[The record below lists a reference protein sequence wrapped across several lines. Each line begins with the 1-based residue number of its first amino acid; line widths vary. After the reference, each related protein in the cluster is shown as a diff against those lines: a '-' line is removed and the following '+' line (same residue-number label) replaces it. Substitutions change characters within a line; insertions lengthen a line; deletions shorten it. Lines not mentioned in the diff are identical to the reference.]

1 MRIFGLEITRT
12 KAQAGAVSTV
22 DSGRGWFSLIREPW
36 GGAWQSSV
44 SINSPKDILAFSA
57 VFSCTTGIAADL
69 GKLRPRVV
77 QEREDGT
84 YLEVPSTSPLAA
96 PLFRPNHFQNIVQF
110 VTLWAVT
117 KLLWGNVYGLKERDA
132 RGMVRAIYILD
143 PQRVTP
149 LITEQGDVYYQI
161 DSDNL
166 SRVADRITVP
176 ASEIIHDRMVTLWHP
191 LVGVSPIYACG
202 MTATMGNKIQA
213 NSAGFFGNASMPSG
227 MLTAPG
233 TISSE
238 TAARLKTEWE
248 QNYSGKNIGRVAI
261 AGDAL
266 EYKPFTMPAVD
277 SQLIEQLQW
286 TVADVARA
294 YHYPMHK
301 LGGDVPSG
309 ATVEALNLQYYADCL
324 QTLIEQAEACFT
336 DGLGL
341 PRGYEVEF
349 DLEGLIRMDGA
360 AKAESEERLVKG
372 GIKSPNEAR
381 ACFNLPPVPGGA
393 SPYLQQQNFSLEA
406 LAKRDAQED
415 PFKTSNPA
423 PAAKPEPPS
432 GPAAN
437 DDSAEEAAAEQ
448 ARELIAAFTKGLEH
462 A

>member
-1 MRIFGLEITRT
+1 MRIFGLEITRA

-57 VFSCTTGIAADL
+57 VFSCTTGIAGDL

-77 QEREDGT
+77 EERDDGT
-84 YLEVPSTSPLAA
+84 CVEVPATSPLAA
-96 PLFRPNHFQNIVQF
+96 ALRRPNHFQNTVQF
-110 VTLWAVT
+110 ITLWAVT

-143 PQRVTP
+143 QQRVTP
-149 LITEQGDVYYQI
+149 LITEAGDVYYQVN
-161 DSDNL
+161 SDHL
-166 SRVADRITVP
+166 SRIADEVTFP
-176 ASEIIHDRMVTLWHP
+176 ASEIIHDRMVPLWHP

-233 TISSE
+233 VISPE

-248 QNYSGKNIGRVAI
+248 QNYSGKNMGRVAV
-261 AGDAL
+261 AGDGL
-266 EYKPFTMPAVD
+266 EYKAFTMPAAD
-277 SQLIEQLQW
+277 AQLIEQLQW

-309 ATVEALNLQYYADCL
+309 ATVEALNLQYYSDCL

-336 DGLGL
+336 DGLEL

-349 DLEGLIRMDGA
+349 DLEGLLRMDQA
-360 AKAESEERLVKG
+360 ALAEAEERFVKA
-372 GIKSPNEAR
+372 GIKAPNESR
-381 ACFNLPPVPGGA
+381 RKINLPSVPGGDSPFMQQQMWSLAQLAGRPPPKDSADAVVPPVP
-393 SPYLQQQNFSLEA
+393 
-406 LAKRDAQED
+406 
-415 PFKTSNPA
+415 
-423 PAAKPEPPS
+423 S
-432 GPAAN
+432 GAAN
-437 DDSAEEAAAEQ
+437 DDQMGPEDMAQAKPKMLAIMRAMDAA
-448 ARELIAAFTKGLEH
+448 
-462 A
+462 